1 MLGKAVMRMPLRERL
16 RRWMAGR
23 YSTIDALY
31 RFLSTAAM
39 VLILLAL
46 VLRLPL
52 LDWIALALLIYA
64 WYRLLSRD
72 IARRAAENAAF
83 VRWQQ
88 QVLGAVR
95 QRRVRWAQR
104 RLYLYCRCPACRQQV
119 RVPRGHGRVAI
130 TCPKCHTE
138 FVKKS

>member
-1 MLGKAVMRMPLRERL
+1 MRMPLRERL

-23 YSTIDALY
+23 YSTVDALY

-39 VLILLAL
+39 VLILLAML
-46 VLRLPL
+46 LRLPVLDLPALGL
-52 LDWIALALLIYA
+52 LGYG

-83 VRWQQ
+83 VRRRQ
-88 QVLGAVR
+88 QVIDAVR
-95 QRRVRWAQR
+95 RRRVRWAQR
-104 RLYLYCRCPACRQQV
+104 RLYLYCRCPGCRQQV

-130 TCPKCHTE
+130 TCPRCHTE

>member
-23 YSTIDALY
+23 YGTVDALY
-31 RFLSTAAM
+31 RFLSIAAM
-39 VLILLAL
+39 VLILLAML
-46 VLRLPL
+46 LRLPA
-52 LDWIALALLIYA
+52 LDVIALGLLIYG

-72 IARRAAENAAF
+72 IARRAAEPAAC
-83 VRWQQ
+83 VRGPQP
-88 QVLGAVR
+88 VRGAVR
-95 QRRVRWAQR
+95 PRRVRWAQR